1 MYICICNRIT
11 DRQICRAVDQ
21 GAASLT
27 EVQRQLP
34 VARCCGR
41 CAASACA
48 LIHQQQQSKRNASF
62 VTAGAAA

>member
-11 DRQICRAVDQ
+11 DRQIRRVVDQ
-21 GAASLT
+21 GAGNLA

-34 VARCCGR
+34 VAGCCGR

-48 LIHQQQQSKRNASF
+48 LIHEQQSKGSVGFAP
-62 VTAGAAA
+62 VGAAA